1 MNQKKN
7 MTMSLAPIFITLG
20 MTACANI
27 VTNASNSN
35 QVTLI
40 SSGTESMEKLTE
52 QANAYC
58 VKYGKKASFK
68 ENESQFVNI
77 FNCN

>member
-1 MNQKKN
+1 MNQKTN
-7 MTMSLAPIFITLG
+7 MVMRLTPIFLAFG

-27 VTNASNSN
+27 LTNASNSN

-40 SSGTESMEKLTE
+40 SSGNESMEKLTE

>member
-1 MNQKKN
+1 MNQKN
-7 MTMSLAPIFITLG
+7 MAMRLALIFFILG

-27 VTNASNSN
+27 LTNASNSN

-40 SSGTESMEKLTE
+40 SSGNESMEKLTE

-58 VKYGKKASFK
+58 MKYGKKASFK